1 MAQIREELVLADKFS
16 AAFTKYIQLAEQ
28 GTASTK
34 EVSTAA
40 RTATTDARVLS
51 SAYRVAAAA
60 SAASAADQRR
70 LTAEY
75 RAQRA
80 AALSDT
86 AAARAQAAQAR
97 AGAAAEREKAAAFRA
112 TAAAARAQ
120 IAQTNATAAAER
132 LEAQRA
138 REAARATR
146 ELEKS
151 QNAAEVSSG
160 RLENTIRNLVG
171 AFAGMQAVRWLVN
184 TSDQLTSIN
193 ARLKLMTGS
202 AEGAAAA
209 QEKIYQAAMRSRGA
223 YADMADFVSQ
233 LGMTA
238 GNAFSDTNELIA
250 FAEQIQKQMAISGA
264 SGASAQAALVQL
276 TQGLSSDALRG
287 EELNSV
293 LEQTPMIAKTIADYM
308 GVTTGE
314 MRELASEG
322 KVTADVVKNAILG
335 ATAET
340 NAQFEQMPMTWAQVW
355 TMAQNIAIRA
365 LDPVLQ
371 AISWLANNIEILTPI
386 VLGLGG
392 AFVVFQIAA
401 NWTKIAA
408 AVTTAYHAV
417 VTLLSIGFGVLTG
430 NTAAASAAVFTF
442 NSALL
447 ASPITWVVMGVVL
460 LVAALY
466 AGVAAF
472 NKITG
477 ASVSATGII
486 AGAVLTVAAVI
497 GNTVIGLLNGIIQA
511 VWSIFVNPFLG
522 IIEWV
527 LNVANGGFNSF
538 GDAVANLIGN
548 IISWFLDLGKV
559 VTKIIDAIFGTNWT
573 AGLNSLQN
581 SVLQWGKNEN
591 AITLDRA
598 APTIDH
604 RFTYSGAWNTGY
616 NWGANLFSGSS
627 AYTPYNEI
635 SGQLDD
641 ISGSVGSIEKSV
653 KMTDEDIKSLVDVAE
668 RRYVNNVNLTAQ
680 TPVITVNGQNT
691 GHTAADRQNL
701 ANAIRDILIEQRAS
715 GSTRST
721 ARPTTG

>member
-1 MAQIREELVLADKFS
+1 MATIREELILYDRFTNT
-16 AAFTKYIQLAEQ
+16 FTKYLRYGEQ
-28 GTASTK
+28 AAGVTK
-34 EVSTAA
+34 EAQ
-40 RTATTDARVLS
+40 RATES
-51 SAYRVAAAA
+51 YSQSQKAAAA
-60 SAASAADQRR
+60 STNT
-70 LTAEY
+70 LTN
-75 RAQRA
+75 
-80 AALSDT
+80 S
-86 AAARAQAAQAR
+86 
-97 AGAAAEREKAAAFRA
+97 
-112 TAAAARAQ
+112 
-120 IAQTNATAAAER
+120 
-132 LEAQRA
+132 
-138 REAARATR
+138 
-146 ELEKS
+146 
-151 QNAAEVSSG
+151 V
-160 RLENTIRNLVG
+160 RNLLG
-171 AFAGMQAVRWLVN
+171 AFAGMQAVRWLVS

-193 ARLKLMTGS
+193 ARLQLMTGS
-202 AEGAAAA
+202 AEAAAAA
-209 QEKIYQAAMRSRGA
+209 QNEIYQAAMRSRGA

-233 LGMTA
+233 LGTTA
-238 GNAFSDTNELIA
+238 GNAFRDTNELIA
-250 FAEQIQKQMAISGA
+250 FAEQIQKQLAISGA

-293 LEQTPMIAKTIADYM
+293 LEQTPLIAKTIADYM
-308 GVTTGE
+308 GVTIGE

-355 TMAQNIAIRA
+355 TMAQNIAIQA

-371 AISWLANNIEILTPI
+371 AISWLANNIETVGPI
-386 VLGLGG
+386 VLSLGA
-392 AFVVFQIAA
+392 AFAVFLVAA
-401 NWTKIAA
+401 NWTNICTAATTGLANAQKMLGAVMATTWGLPLIIIALVIGAIYAVTA
-408 AVTTAYHAV
+408 AVNH
-417 VTLLSIGFGVLTG
+417 F
-430 NTAAASAAVFTF
+430 
-442 NSALL
+442 
-447 ASPITWVVMGVVL
+447 
-460 LVAALY
+460 
-466 AGVAAF
+466 AG
-472 NKITG
+472 T
-477 ASVSATGII
+477 SVSATGII

-627 AYTPYNEI
+627 AGGYDLSAAYTPYNEI

>member
-1 MAQIREELVLADKFS
+1 MATIREELILYDRFTNT
-16 AAFTKYIQLAEQ
+16 FTKYLRYGEQ
-28 GTASTK
+28 AAGVTK
-34 EVSTAA
+34 EAQ
-40 RTATTDARVLS
+40 RATES
-51 SAYRVAAAA
+51 YSQSQKAAAA
-60 SAASAADQRR
+60 STNT
-70 LTAEY
+70 LTN
-75 RAQRA
+75 
-80 AALSDT
+80 S
-86 AAARAQAAQAR
+86 
-97 AGAAAEREKAAAFRA
+97 
-112 TAAAARAQ
+112 
-120 IAQTNATAAAER
+120 
-132 LEAQRA
+132 
-138 REAARATR
+138 
-146 ELEKS
+146 
-151 QNAAEVSSG
+151 V
-160 RLENTIRNLVG
+160 RNLLG
-171 AFAGMQAVRWLVN
+171 AFAGMQAIRWLVN

-193 ARLKLMTGS
+193 ARLQLMTGS

-238 GNAFSDTNELIA
+238 RNAFSDTNELIA
-250 FAEQIQKQMAISGA
+250 FAEQIQKQLAISGA

-293 LEQTPMIAKTIADYM
+293 LGQTPLIAKTIADYM
-308 GVTTGE
+308 GVTIGE

-408 AVTTAYHAV
+408 AATTAYHAV

-511 VWSIFVNPFLG
+511 VWFIFVNPILG

-538 GDAVANLIGN
+538 GYAVANLIGN
-548 IISWFLDLGKV
+548 IISRFLDLGKV

-616 NWGANLFSGSS
+616 NWGANLFSGSGS
-627 AYTPYNEI
+627 GAGSLFPTSTPYDEI
-635 SGQLDD
+635 ANQLDD